1 MKSNHVPVLII
12 GGGLTGLTSAL
23 FLAHHKVDYLLI
35 EKHATTAIHPKAG
48 GITFRTMELFRELGL
63 EKNIRAA
70 GKLLENCC
78 GRITVNTM
86 AEADPEELK
95 RTRIAQYESDES
107 MAAIIKKI
115 SPSKRTSCYQID
127 LEPMLLQEARRL
139 GGKLWFHHELVSYK
153 QDNIGVT
160 AIVRDCETKKEQIIH
175 SDYLIAA
182 DGAKSSIRKH
192 AGIPTTG
199 RGNIGGHYIN
209 IYFEADL
216 SDLIQGDAF
225 IFSMILHPEVS
236 GALLPVNN
244 SDRWIYH
251 VAYNPLKGETSED
264 FSEERCKKIVRKAI
278 GRSNLN
284 VKILSISPWEATES
298 TAVRFQDNRVFLV
311 GDAAHL
317 MPPTGG
323 FGSNTGVQDA
333 HNLAWK
339 LAAVIHDEA
348 NPKLLETYH
357 EERHSVVQLTTDYA
371 SSILLRAMN
380 KQEDN
385 LNNIDSLAVTA
396 GYKYCSAAIINQD
409 ATPHRMD
416 LLELGGRPGTRA
428 PHMWGTY
435 QGKRISILDLLGR
448 SFVLFTG
455 SEHNSWSTAAHT
467 VAAHLGMSIHVYRV
481 CPKGDF
487 VDQDNIFGKLYG
499 INPEGAVLVRPDG
512 CIGWRTEGGVLAPD
526 LVLEEVMNC
535 LLGNSSLNEK

>member
-1 MKSNHVPVLII
+1 MRSNHVPVLII

-35 EKHATTAIHPKAG
+35 ERHATTAIHPKAG

-70 GKLLENCC
+70 GKPLENCR
-78 GRITVNTM
+78 GRIAVNTM
-86 AEADPEELK
+86 AEADHEELK
-95 RTRIAQYESDES
+95 RVRIAQAENDES
-107 MAAIIKKI
+107 MSEIITKI
-115 SPSKRTSCYQID
+115 SPSKVTACYQID
-127 LEPMLLQEARRL
+127 LEPMLLQEAQKL
-139 GGKLWFHHELVSYK
+139 DGKLWFNHELVSYK
-153 QDNIGVT
+153 QDDIGVT
-160 AIVRDCETKKEQIIH
+160 AIVRDRETKEEQMIH

-225 IFSMILHPEVS
+225 GFSMILHPEVL
-236 GALLPVNN
+236 GALIPVNN

-251 VAYNPLKGETSED
+251 VAYHPLKGETPED
-264 FSEERCKKIVRKAI
+264 FSAERCQKIVQKAM
-278 GRSNLN
+278 GMPNLN

-298 TAVRFQDNRVFLV
+298 TAVRFQDNRVFLA

-323 FGSNTGVQDA
+323 FGSNTGVQDV

-339 LAAVIHDEA
+339 LAAVIHDQA

-357 EERHSVVQLTTDYA
+357 EERYPVVQLTTDYA
-371 SSILLRAMN
+371 SSILLRAAN
-380 KQEDN
+380 KEEDN
-385 LNNIDSLAVTA
+385 LNNMDSLAITV
-396 GYKYCSAAIINQD
+396 GYKYRSAAIIDQD
-409 ATPHRMD
+409 STPHRMD
-416 LLELGGRPGTRA
+416 FLELSGRPGTRA

-435 QGKRISILDLLGR
+435 EGKRISILDLLGR
-448 SFVLFTG
+448 NFVLFTG
-455 SEHNSWSTAAHT
+455 SEHNSWSTAAQT
-467 VAAHLGMSIHVYRV
+467 VASHLGISINVYCV
-481 CPKGDF
+481 CPTGDF
-487 VDQDNIFGKLYG
+487 VDQDNIFGMLYG
-499 INPEGAVLVRPDG
+499 VNPEGAVLVRPDG
-512 CIGWRTEGGVLAPD
+512 FIGWRTEEEVLTPD

-535 LLGNSSLNEK
+535 ILCNSSVNDK